1 MSDDDSLAI
10 GSVLDGRY
18 RIDGVLGTGG
28 MGRVYA
34 GQHVGLGRQVA
45 IKVLHADMNKNRE
58 AAQRFQREALASG
71 RLEHPNI
78 VNVSDFGTLENGA
91 FFLVMEQLDGQSLG
105 EHLEL
110 HGPLPW
116 QDALGFMRGILLG
129 LKHAH
134 ERGVV
139 HRDIKPD
146 NIFLAN
152 KDGELVVK
160 ILDFGIAKLYA
171 GDAADPAATSAG
183 LTVGTPAYLSPEQA
197 VGGEITPRSDL
208 YSATCLL
215 FEMVAGQPP
224 FDGADA
230 LAMLGAHIGRPAPRV
245 SDVAPKVTIPPALED
260 IIARGLIKPQAQ
272 RIQTAEEYLAL
283 IDAMVAT
290 PPRAATPLP
299 FPTRAPSV
307 EELGT
312 AATGYLESASNPS
325 IARLSVGSA
334 ATVSVSP
341 PVSLSARHRRLGRI
355 ALGVGAVVAL
365 VIVIS
370 TSGSS
375 RKALTPPAAVENAQ
389 AVVSKP
395 ADKPVEKPIAKPA
408 DKPKAVDKPAARPA
422 PPPPPPPPPVVAK
435 PPPVEDKP
443 IFAPPEPARD
453 DVALE
458 AALATLTGGK
468 SCKARKA
475 AIPTLVALNDP
486 RAIEPLKKARRR
498 MTGGLFGLGQSN
510 SNACLKA
517 AAEEAIVKLG
527 GVK

>member
-1 MSDDDSLAI
+1 VSDDDALVI

-34 GQHVGLGRQVA
+34 AEHVGLGRPVA

-78 VNVSDFGTLENGA
+78 VNVSDFGTLESGDC
-91 FFLVMEQLDGQSLG
+91 FLVMEQLDGQSLG

-116 QDALGFMRGILLG
+116 QDALAFMRGILLG

-134 ERGVV
+134 DRGVV

-146 NIFLAN
+146 NIFLAS

-171 GDAADPAATSAG
+171 GDANDPAATSAG

-215 FEMVAGQPP
+215 FEMVAGRPP
-224 FDGADA
+224 FDGADPLA
-230 LAMLGAHIGRPAPRV
+230 LLGAHIGRPAPRV
-245 SDVAPKVTIPPALED
+245 GDVAPTVAIPPALED
-260 IIARGLIKPQAQ
+260 LIAAGLVKAQAE
-272 RIQTAEEYLAL
+272 RIQTAEDYLARL
-283 IDAMVAT
+283 DTLVAP
-290 PPRAATPLP
+290 PPRAATPVP
-299 FPTRAPSV
+299 FASRAPSV

-312 AATGYLESASNPS
+312 APTGYLA
-325 IARLSVGSA
+325 
-334 ATVSVSP
+334 
-341 PVSLSARHRRLGRI
+341 PVSKVELPVAHGAGTVALPSSPMLSARNMKIGRI
-355 ALGVGAVVAL
+355 TLAIGAVVAL
-365 VIVIS
+365 VIVLS
-370 TSGSS
+370 TARSNRSPAALETS
-375 RKALTPPAAVENAQ
+375 MTKPDAPPPKATPPAKVT
-389 AVVSKP
+389 P
-395 ADKPVEKPIAKPA
+395 
-408 DKPKAVDKPAARPA
+408 PKATPPAKVTPTPTPKVT
-422 PPPPPPPPPVVAK
+422 PPPPAK
-435 PPPVEDKP
+435 MTTPNMTP
-443 IFAPPEPARD
+443 APTRD
-453 DVALE
+453 DAALE
-458 AALATLTGGK
+458 AALATLAGGK
-468 SCKARKA
+468 TCKARKA
-475 AIPTLVALNDP
+475 AIPTLVALGDP

-498 MTGGLFGLGQSN
+498 MTGGIFGLGQSN
-510 SNACLKA
+510 SNSCLKT
-517 AAEEAIVKLG
+517 AAEDAIVALG
-527 GVK
+527 GTLK

>member
-71 RLEHPNI
+71 RLEHANI
-78 VNVSDFGTLENGA
+78 VNVSDFGTLEDGA

-224 FDGADA
+224 FDAPDA
-230 LAMLGAHIGRPAPRV
+230 LAMLGAHIGRPAPTV
-245 SDVAPKVTIPPALED
+245 GEVAPRVAIPPALED
-260 IIARGLIKPQAQ
+260 IIARGLVKPQVE
-272 RIQTAEEYLAL
+272 RIQTADEYLAL
-283 IDAMVAT
+283 LDALVAP

-307 EELGT
+307 AELGT
-312 AATGYLESASNPS
+312 AATGFLESAPNLS
-325 IARLSVGSA
+325 IASLNVGSA
-334 ATVSVSP
+334 ATVSLPAPPPLSP
-341 PVSLSARHRRLGRI
+341 RHRKLGLI
-355 ALGVGAVVAL
+355 ALGVGAVLTL
-365 VIVIS
+365 VQVIS
-370 TSGSS
+370 TSRFSVDVP
-375 RKALTPPAAVENAQ
+375 KPAATIDAPQ
-389 AVVSKP
+389 AAIEKP
-395 ADKPVEKPIAKPA
+395 AEKPIERPVEKPAE
-408 DKPKAVDKPAARPA
+408 KPKQLDKPAARPA
-422 PPPPPPPPPVVAK
+422 PPPPPP
-435 PPPVEDKP
+435 VEDKP
-443 IFAPPEPARD
+443 IFAVPEPARD
-453 DVALE
+453 DAALE

-475 AIPTLVALNDP
+475 AIPRLVALNDP

-498 MTGGLFGLGQSN
+498 MTGGLFGVGQSN
-510 SNACLKA
+510 SNSCLKA
-517 AAEEAIVKLG
+517 AAEQAVVKLG
-527 GVK
+527 GQLK